1 MNMMRRIMSTEEQLR
16 LAATIK
22 AERDQ
27 KLQELG
33 SMIRGTPIA
42 MRSKTKGASN
52 YGSIN
57 HKPKV
62 TVRLRLNEKQK
73 KLGELGKMIRG

>member
-1 MNMMRRIMSTEEQLR
+1 MMRRIMSKEEQLS

-33 SMIRGTPIA
+33 SMIRGTSPVTA
-42 MRSKTKGASN
+42 GLKTKGASN
-52 YGSIN
+52 IN
-57 HKPKV
+57 NNSKPKV
-62 TVRLRLNEKQK
+62 IVRLRLNEKQN
-73 KLGELGKMIRG
+73 KLGELGKIIRGL